1 MKNAKREQ
9 MRSTQCYAFNKTF
22 HIVIPQRKDGCA
34 NFIITLFHLI
44 KCMIIPQRE
53 IRGQDMTGRGEDDNA
68 VIKQPSVLLGYVL

>member
-9 MRSTQCYAFNKTF
+9 TRYTQRYAFNKTF
-22 HIVIPQRKDGCA
+22 HIVIPQRKDGGA

-53 IRGQDMTGRGEDDNA
+53 IRGQDTTGGGKDDTA
-68 VIKQPSVLLGYVL
+68 VIEQPSVLLGSVL

>member
-9 MRSTQCYAFNKTF
+9 MRNTQRYAFNKT
-22 HIVIPQRKDGCA
+22 IVIPQRKDGCA
-34 NFIITLFHLI
+34 YFIITLFHLI